1 MEKRTMST
9 MKDTRMVSVIMPEV
23 NVAKVAPTLEHRP
36 IIENPKVTTPRSAAI
51 GCRIRAYVI
60 PRRLASFTVGSLTPV
75 PDQSAGE

>member
-1 MEKRTMST
+1 MST
-9 MKDTRMVSVIMPEV
+9 MNTTRTVSVIMLEV
-23 NVAKVAPTLEHRP
+23 NVANVAPTLEHKP

-51 GCRIRAYVI
+51 GWRIRACVI